1 MINNMKKIEKLES
14 GEVEIV
20 AFYRGFKGQ
29 KSSQIFGAVVN
40 GGELFEM
47 NESDTI
53 LIRGKFQII
62 KGEKIAD
69 IKNFRSANSREY
81 LLNCMPT
88 ILENIEKN

>member
-1 MINNMKKIEKLES
+1 MKKIEKLES

-20 AFYRGFKGQ
+20 AFCRGYKGV
-29 KSSQIFGAVVN
+29 KSAQIFGAVVN
-40 GGELFEM
+40 GAELFEM

-69 IKNFRSANSREY
+69 IDNFRSSNSREY
-81 LLNCMPT
+81 LLNNMTT